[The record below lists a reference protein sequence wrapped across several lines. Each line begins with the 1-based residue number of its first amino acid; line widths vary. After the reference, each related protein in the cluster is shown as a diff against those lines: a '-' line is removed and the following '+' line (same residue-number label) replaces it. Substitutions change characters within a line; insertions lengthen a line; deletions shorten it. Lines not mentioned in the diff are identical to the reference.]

1 MLFNLTKLLY
11 QFYQLN
17 KIYFLRYILR
27 FIFFI
32 LCTTYIINVVH
43 AEKNDA
49 NKPTIIESER
59 VTINESTQT
68 KIFEGNVIINKGT
81 LLIKAD
87 RIEASVDA
95 NGYQMLKAQGRKEQP
110 TRFQQKRDGLDEII
124 EAQSVRLVF
133 DGKADTI
140 TLFDQAIIRRV
151 SKNILQDE
159 VRGATIKYF
168 NQTNSYE
175 VNGGSSSSQANG
187 RVRTI
192 IAPRTTGQ

>member
-1 MLFNLTKLLY
+1 MLFNLTQSLC
-11 QFYQLN
+11 QLN
-17 KIYFLRYILR
+17 KKYILR
-27 FIFFI
+27 FIQQFILFFI
-32 LCTTYIINVVH
+32 CTIYTLNVAH

-49 NKPTIIESER
+49 NKPTIIDSER

-110 TRFQQKRDGLDEII
+110 TRFQQKRDGLDEMI
-124 EAQSVRLVF
+124 EAQSVRLLF

-175 VNGGSSSSQANG
+175 VSGGSSSSQANG

>member
-1 MLFNLTKLLY
+1 MLFNLIKLPY
-11 QFYQLN
+11 QLCQLN
-17 KIYFLRYILR
+17 KKYALRLTVFIVYITHTVNL
-27 FIFFI
+27 
-32 LCTTYIINVVH
+32 VH

-49 NKPTIIESER
+49 NKPTIIDSER
-59 VTINESTQT
+59 VSINEATQT

-87 RIEASVDA
+87 RIEATVDA

-110 TRFQQKRDGLDEII
+110 TRFQQKRDGLDEMI
-124 EAQSVRLVF
+124 EAQSVRLLF

-175 VNGGSSSSQANG
+175 VSGGSSSSQANG